1 MCQNIV
7 SRSEIVGS
15 FLRPEALKVARDA
28 YQKGEISLSDLKKIE
43 DQTITELVAKQ
54 KDVGLTYVSDGEFRR
69 SYWHLDFFWGLN
81 GVEHTVKEQGYL
93 FQGEETRPDSAW
105 LVDQIRYNP
114 NHPVFEEFTF
124 LTQLVDAKHIRQS
137 IPAPAQLYAELVRE
151 DNAAKIDRYYADH
164 EALYEDIIQAYR
176 ETILQLYALGCRH
189 LKLDDCT
196 WGFFVDT
203 SYAEILNL
211 DQSALDALQQ
221 VYLRLNNGAIADLPE
236 DLIVTTHV
244 CRGNY
249 HSTWAMAGG
258 YEPVGNTLLAN
269 EHVDAFFLEFD
280 DERAGD
286 FEPLRFLPE
295 GKKVVLGLVTSKSGE
310 LEEKES
316 IISRIHE
323 ASQYVPLEQI
333 YLSPQCGF
341 ASTEEGNILTEE
353 AQWQKIQLINDIT
366 ETVWGQTSK

>member
-93 FQGEETRPDSAW
+93 FHGEETRPDSAW

-137 IPAPAQLYAELVRE
+137 IPAPAQLYAALVRE
-151 DNAAKIDRYYADH
+151 ENAAKIARY
-164 EALYEDIIQAYR
+164 
-176 ETILQLYALGCRH
+176 
-189 LKLDDCT
+189 
-196 WGFFVDT
+196 
-203 SYAEILNL
+203 
-211 DQSALDALQQ
+211 
-221 VYLRLNNGAIADLPE
+221 
-236 DLIVTTHV
+236 
-244 CRGNY
+244 
-249 HSTWAMAGG
+249 
-258 YEPVGNTLLAN
+258 
-269 EHVDAFFLEFD
+269 
-280 DERAGD
+280 
-286 FEPLRFLPE
+286 
-295 GKKVVLGLVTSKSGE
+295 
-310 LEEKES
+310 
-316 IISRIHE
+316 
-323 ASQYVPLEQI
+323 
-333 YLSPQCGF
+333 
-341 ASTEEGNILTEE
+341 
-353 AQWQKIQLINDIT
+353 
-366 ETVWGQTSK
+366 

>member
-93 FQGEETRPDSAW
+93 FHGEETRPDSAW

-164 EALYEDIIQAYR
+164 EALYEVIIQAYR
-176 ETILQLYALGCRH
+176 ETSLQLYALGCRDR
-189 LKLDDCT
+189 KLDDCT
-196 WGFFVDT
+196 WGVFVET
-203 SYAEILNL
+203 SYAEILNR
-211 DQSALDALQQ
+211 DQ
-221 VYLRLNNGAIADLPE
+221 
-236 DLIVTTHV
+236 
-244 CRGNY
+244 
-249 HSTWAMAGG
+249 
-258 YEPVGNTLLAN
+258 
-269 EHVDAFFLEFD
+269 
-280 DERAGD
+280 
-286 FEPLRFLPE
+286 
-295 GKKVVLGLVTSKSGE
+295 
-310 LEEKES
+310 
-316 IISRIHE
+316 
-323 ASQYVPLEQI
+323 
-333 YLSPQCGF
+333 
-341 ASTEEGNILTEE
+341 
-353 AQWQKIQLINDIT
+353 
-366 ETVWGQTSK
+366 